1 MIVNTLF
8 WLSLGLLLYTYLLY
22 PVIILGISA
31 FLKSGKAINEEAYF
45 KSVSI
50 LLPVHN
56 EENNLRQKL
65 DALLQL
71 NYPEDLIEILIGSD
85 NSGDATNDIL
95 NEYSLKYSV
104 IKSYL
109 FNERRGKAAVV
120 NSLAGMANG
129 EILVITDAGVI
140 PEEQSLARMIQA
152 FSDPCTGL
160 VDSNIKIISTGSK
173 RINPERIYQ
182 VLEYRIKKAESDAG
196 GLLMGP
202 SGGYYAIRRSLYRDV
217 PANFLV
223 DDFFINMKV
232 LLEGYSSKIE
242 TAALAYETETG
253 DRRGI
258 FKRQVRISAGS
269 FQNLAYFPAL
279 LVKPW
284 FKAFYVYISH
294 KVLRWLSP
302 FIYLLFLISNILLA
316 GSSEIFRLLFYVQL
330 IFIFLSAID
339 QVLRKI
345 NIRFTPLGIISH
357 FIYMNIAIIV
367 GFGKYVSG
375 IKSGIWEPTKR

>member
-22 PVIILGISA
+22 PIIILGISA
-31 FLKSGKAINEEAYF
+31 FLKSGKAINEEACF

-85 NSGDATNDIL
+85 NSSDATNDIL
-95 NEYSLKYSV
+95 NDYSLKYSV

-120 NSLAGMANG
+120 NSLAGMASG

-152 FSDPCTGL
+152 FSEPYTGL

-173 RINPERIYQ
+173 QINPEHIYQ

-232 LLEGYSSKIE
+232 LLEGYNSKIE

-269 FQNLAYFPAL
+269 FQNLAYFSAL

-284 FKAFYVYISH
+284 LKAFYVYISH

-302 FIYLLFLISNILLA
+302 FIYLVFLISNILLA
-316 GSSEIFRLLFYVQL
+316 GSSEIFRLLCYVQV
-330 IFIFLSAID
+330 IFIFLSALD